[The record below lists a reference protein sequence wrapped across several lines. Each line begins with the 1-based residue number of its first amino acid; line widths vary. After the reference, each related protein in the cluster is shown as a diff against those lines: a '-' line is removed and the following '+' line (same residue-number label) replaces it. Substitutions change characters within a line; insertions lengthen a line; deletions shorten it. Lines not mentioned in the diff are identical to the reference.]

1 MVDSSMKQE
10 KGLKVLFRGIKKK
23 LRNTMEKEVW
33 LIRRKEKIRIRQTF
47 LKYPYKFPK
56 SWFKEA
62 KGVKLKCIKQKQEFH
77 LFISVWIGGW
87 LEENNVILKKIK

>member
-56 SWFKEA
+56 S
-62 KGVKLKCIKQKQEFH
+62 
-77 LFISVWIGGW
+77 
-87 LEENNVILKKIK
+87 